1 MLVLIETFLIA
12 ILINI
17 LVFIAGIIY
26 YIKKTRDK
34 LSQKPDTTG
43 DKPNVLL
50 LVLGDIGRSPRMQY
64 HALSLAEN
72 NYNVDFVGYKG
83 SEPMKT
89 ISASK
94 SIKIHYIP
102 TPESLN
108 SVQSKVSY
116 IIQGVIRVI
125 NQFKQLL
132 DLLLNTINRP
142 RYILIQNPPA
152 IPTLLIIQ
160 IVNFLHKSKLII
172 DWHNFGYTIMSV
184 TMGNNIIV
192 KIAKIYEMIFGH
204 CAYAHLCVTKAMASF
219 LKDTFKVQGQVC
231 VLYDQAPKHFKRLEI
246 DEIHKLLLKLDFKGK
261 EMEGEKEKD
270 NSIISETIITK
281 EVQHDDDDDDG
292 NKTIEFKE
300 KRPALIISSTSWTPD
315 EDFSILLESLKHYN
329 ERLSQSPEF
338 IKENSLPDL
347 YVVITGKG
355 PLKESY
361 EKEIEALAMQHV
373 TIKTVWLEMEDYPK
387 LLGSADLGVCLH
399 TSSSG
404 LDLPMKVIDM
414 FGCGLPVCA
423 YNFQCLDELVQHGQN
438 GLCFDNSDE
447 LSKQIITLLKQFPNN
462 EKLKLMREKIKEF
475 QKRRWEDNWN
485 ENVLPLITEKK
496 DN

>member
-1 MLVLIETFLIA
+1 MISLIITFIVAL
-12 ILINI
+12 LINI
-17 LVFIAGIIY
+17 AVFLAGVIY
-26 YIKKTRDK
+26 YAIKTRGK
-34 LSQKPDTTG
+34 RSQQPDTTE

-72 NYNVDFVGYKG
+72 NYHVDFVGYKG
-83 SEPMKT
+83 TEPMKA
-89 ISASK
+89 ILNSK
-94 SIKIHYIP
+94 AITIHYIP
-102 TPESLN
+102 TPESLGN
-108 SVQSKVSY
+108 VQSKVSY
-116 IIQGVIRVI
+116 IMQGVQRVI
-125 NQFKQLL
+125 NQFKQLF
-132 DLLLNTINRP
+132 DLLLNTVSRP

-160 IVNFLHKSKLII
+160 IINYLQNSKLII

-192 KIAKIYEMIFGH
+192 KIAKCYEMIFGH
-204 CAYAHLCVTKAMASF
+204 CAYAHLCVSKAMASF
-219 LKDTFKVQGQVC
+219 LKDTFKVKGQIC
-231 VLYDQAPKHFKRLEI
+231 VLYDQAQKHFRRLEV
-246 DEIHKLLLKLDFKGK
+246 DEIHKLLLKLNFK
-261 EMEGEKEKD
+261 ENE
-270 NSIISETIITK
+270 NETVITRSN
-281 EVQHDDDDDDG
+281 G
-292 NKTIEFKE
+292 SSIEFKE
-300 KRPALIISSTSWTPD
+300 NRPALVISSTSWTPD

-329 ERLSQSPEF
+329 ERLTQSPEF
-338 IKENSLPDL
+338 ITENHLPDL

-355 PLKESY
+355 PLREKY
-361 EKEIEALAMQHV
+361 EKEIEALAMKHV
-373 TIKTVWLEMEDYPK
+373 TIKTVWLEIEDYPK

-447 LSKQIITLLKQFPNN
+447 LAKQFVTLFKQFPNG
-462 EKLKLMREKIKEF
+462 EKLKGMREKVKEF

-485 ENVLPLITEKK
+485 ETLLPLITEKK